1 MNPKITAF
9 ALETLHGKHQDELV
23 SLKLRTTTPLTS
35 EEISLLTAWGGKLLY
50 DNGIMVI
57 LNLPAGKVN
66 DIAAWECVI
75 EVR

>member
-1 MNPKITAF
+1 MNPKLTAS
-9 ALETLHGKHQDELV
+9 ALEKLNGKHEAELV
-23 SLKLRTTTPLTS
+23 SLTLRTTTPLSS

-50 DNGIMVI
+50 DSGIMVI

-66 DIAAWECVI
+66 DIASWECVI